1 MKRTARF
8 KPIKRNAIVRN
19 RVTRKIDRR
28 LDLGQGPDQPRRK
41 LLATCAK
48 VGISECVNKIRH
60 IQDYRKRKK
69 RVYYIIHYAYTLHY
83 QRKTIY
89 VNIN

>member
-48 VGISECVNKIRH
+48 VGISDVC
-60 IQDYRKRKK
+60 Q
-69 RVYYIIHYAYTLHY
+69 
-83 QRKTIY
+83 
-89 VNIN
+89 

>member
-48 VGISECVNKIRH
+48 VGINDVC
-60 IQDYRKRKK
+60 Q
-69 RVYYIIHYAYTLHY
+69 
-83 QRKTIY
+83 
-89 VNIN
+89 